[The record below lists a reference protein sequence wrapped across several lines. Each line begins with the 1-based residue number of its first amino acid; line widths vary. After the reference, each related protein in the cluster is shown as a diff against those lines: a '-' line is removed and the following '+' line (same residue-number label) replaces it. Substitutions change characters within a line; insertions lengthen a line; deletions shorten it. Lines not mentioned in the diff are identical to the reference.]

1 MPTSSKRPDKDT
13 PSSSRGAQRVP
24 LLDLKAQFAPVR
36 AEVLEAITRVCDA
49 QQFILG
55 PEVDGLEREL
65 ALFLDI
71 PHAIGVSS
79 GTDALL
85 VALMA
90 LDIGPGDEVVT
101 TPFSFFATAGSV
113 ARLGA
118 RPVFVDIEEDTFNID
133 AACLESAITSKTR
146 AIVPVH
152 LFGQSADMDAIL
164 EVSAR
169 QSVPVVE
176 DAAQAIG
183 TRYRNRIVGGL
194 GAVGCFSFFP
204 TKNLGTFG
212 DGGLVTT
219 RDAGLARK
227 MRAIRQHGGEVKYH
241 HDSVG
246 GNFRLDA
253 LQAAILR
260 VKLPHLDAWTRA
272 RQRNAERYDA
282 MFAAAD
288 LTGVVGLP
296 VRAADSTHIFHQ
308 YVIRTPARDRLR
320 SYLRDRGVGTE
331 VYYPLPLHLQ
341 PCFRELGYAAGAFPR
356 AEAAAAEVLAL
367 PIYGELTEA
376 QQTWVVDAIREF
388 FSQRA

>member
-1 MPTSSKRPDKDT
+1 MPSQK
-13 PSSSRGAQRVP
+13 VP
-24 LLDLKAQFAPVR
+24 LLDLKAQFAPIR
-36 AEVLEAITRVCDA
+36 ADVLDAMTRVCDA

-55 PEVDGLEREL
+55 PEVEALEREL
-65 ALFLDI
+65 AAFLHV

-90 LDIGPGDEVVT
+90 LDVGPGDEVVT

-118 RPVFVDIEEDTFNID
+118 RPVFVDIDAATFNID
-133 AACLESAITSKTR
+133 TSRIEAAITSKTK

-152 LFGQSADMDAIL
+152 LFGQSAGMDAIT
-164 EVSAR
+164 EIATR
-169 QSVPVVE
+169 TSVPVVE

-183 TRYRNRIVGGL
+183 TKYRDQIVGGL

-219 RDAGLARK
+219 RDAALARK

-260 VKLPHLDAWTRA
+260 VKLPHLDAWTQA

-282 MFAAAD
+282 MFADAR
-288 LTGVVGLP
+288 LTDIIRLP
-296 VRAADSTHIFHQ
+296 VRASDSTHIFHQ
-308 YVIRTPARDRLR
+308 YVIRTPERDRLR
-320 SYLRDRGVGTE
+320 AFLQDQGVGTE

-341 PCFRELGYAAGAFPR
+341 PCFRGLGQSAGAFPR
-356 AEAAAAEVLAL
+356 AEAAAKEVLAL
-367 PIYGELTEA
+367 PIYGELTEI
-376 QQTWVVDAIREF
+376 QQGWVVEAIREF
-388 FSQRA
+388 FQKRA

>member
-1 MPTSSKRPDKDT
+1 MP
-13 PSSSRGAQRVP
+13 AQKVP
-24 LLDLKAQFAPVR
+24 LLDLKAQFAPIR
-36 AEVLEAITRVCDA
+36 ADVLDAMTRVCDA

-55 PEVDGLEREL
+55 PEVEALEREL
-65 ALFLDI
+65 AAFLHV

-90 LDIGPGDEVVT
+90 LDVGPGDEVVT

-118 RPVFVDIEEDTFNID
+118 RPVFVDIDAATFNID
-133 AACLESAITSKTR
+133 TGRIEAAITPRTK

-152 LFGQSADMDAIL
+152 LFGQSAGMDAIT
-164 EVSAR
+164 EIATR
-169 QSVPVVE
+169 TSVPVVE

-183 TRYRNRIVGGL
+183 TTYRDQIVGGL
-194 GAVGCFSFFP
+194 GAIGCFSFFP

-219 RDAGLARK
+219 RDAALARK

-260 VKLPHLDAWTRA
+260 VKLPHLDAWTQA

-282 MFAAAD
+282 MFADAR
-288 LTGVVGLP
+288 LTDMIRLP
-296 VRAADSTHIFHQ
+296 VRASDSTHIFHQ
-308 YVIRTPARDRLR
+308 YVIRTPERDRLR
-320 SYLRDRGVGTE
+320 AFLQDRGVGTE
-331 VYYPLPLHLQ
+331 VYYPVPLHLQ
-341 PCFRELGYAAGAFPR
+341 PCFRGLGQSAGAFPR
-356 AEAAAAEVLAL
+356 AEAAATEVLAL
-367 PIYGELTEA
+367 PIYGELTEI
-376 QQTWVVDAIREF
+376 QQGWVVEAIREF
-388 FSQRA
+388 FQKRA